1 MTEILDKFNI
11 CAIVGVVG
19 SGIAH
24 ALGGWDAAIQTLLV
38 FMAIDFVMG
47 IVVSA
52 VFKKSKKTDSGALN
66 SGVCWKGIVKKICTL
81 LLVVCGT
88 YADRLVGSDY
98 IRNTLVIAFCT
109 AELISIVEL
118 AGLMGIM
125 PEPVQKVLD
134 KVIDVLNSKK
144 GDSNDN

>member
-1 MTEILDKFNI
+1 
-11 CAIVGVVG
+11 
-19 SGIAH
+19 
-24 ALGGWDAAIQTLLV
+24 
-38 FMAIDFVMG
+38 MG

-52 VFKKSKKTDSGALN
+52 VFKKSKKSESGALN
-66 SGVCWKGIVKKICTL
+66 SGACWKGIVKKICTL